1 MVQERLSGPGPRA
14 RTPAARAACRG
25 RAGSLR
31 GPRPGSEVQKLG
43 GAGRGSAASPPPPR
57 AASRARPRE
66 PRKSGAGAGE
76 AGSPDR
82 RSARSGL
89 SSVLPPLPGAP
100 GPRAS
105 VRAASLPWSARP
117 RVQVHVPPL
126 RSRPC
131 RLALVSPRSG
141 RRTVPEAAAGGGS
154 GVPGPFRAC
163 GAGFPPGRAGS
174 FCFPGPPRRASAL
187 LGAPAA
193 WRLLGARFGLHD
205 SAASPGCP
213 FQTL

>member
-89 SSVLPPLPGAP
+89 SSVLPP
-100 GPRAS
+100 
-105 VRAASLPWSARP
+105 
-117 RVQVHVPPL
+117 
-126 RSRPC
+126 
-131 RLALVSPRSG
+131 SPEHRG
-141 RRTVPEAAAGGGS
+141 RE
-154 GVPGPFRAC
+154 RAC
-163 GAGFPPGRAGS
+163 GRLPFRGPLGPACRSTCLPSALAPAGWHSSRRGRGGARSPRQRRAVDRECRAHSEPAELGFPQVERARS
-174 FCFPGPPRRASAL
+174 AFPALPAGPLPSLEPRQH
-187 LGAPAA
+187 G
-193 WRLLGARFGLHD
+193 
-205 SAASPGCP
+205 GC
-213 FQTL
+213 

>member
-1 MVQERLSGPGPRA
+1 MQRGAGNLQRQGLDESSEEPERSLVQERLSGPGPRA
-14 RTPAARAACRG
+14 GTPAARAACRG

-89 SSVLPPLPGAP
+89 SSVLPP
-100 GPRAS
+100 
-105 VRAASLPWSARP
+105 
-117 RVQVHVPPL
+117 
-126 RSRPC
+126 
-131 RLALVSPRSG
+131 SPEHRG
-141 RRTVPEAAAGGGS
+141 RE
-154 GVPGPFRAC
+154 RAC
-163 GAGFPPGRAGS
+163 GRLPFR
-174 FCFPGPPRRASAL
+174 GPLGPACRSTCLPSAL
-187 LGAPAA
+187 APAGHTD
-193 WRLLGARFGLHD
+193 L
-205 SAASPGCP
+205 
-213 FQTL
+213 